1 MFVFDPT
8 ASAIEPQKFFNLQ
21 NKGEIEGKKRVRYSQ
36 QEVFHFKQIS
46 APLSSPAPVE
56 MKEAWQAA
64 VCKFREWRKADKK
77 VQKTLSFFSLYTH
90 RSLLY

>member
-1 MFVFDPT
+1 MMFVFDPT

-21 NKGEIEGKKRVRYSQ
+21 NKREIEGEKKSEWEGDSQ

-56 MKEAWQAA
+56 IKEAS
-64 VCKFREWRKADKK
+64 CCLK
-77 VQKTLSFFSLYTH
+77 V
-90 RSLLY
+90 